1 MTTVYL
7 DNNAT
12 TRLSPT
18 AYAAMQPYLDGL
30 VANPSSLHQAGQAAR
45 RAVEHA
51 RAQVASLFEC
61 KPAQIIF
68 TSGGTE
74 SIHLAVLGTLRRLG
88 TQCTLI
94 TSAVEH
100 VAGVAVADRAEKE
113 GAIVQRLSV
122 DTAGRLRTDNL
133 DDCLNSPPGIVSLIW
148 VNNETGVIHDLE
160 PIATAARAAG
170 FVVHVDAVQAAG
182 KLPLSAATESADLIS
197 VSAHKLHGPQG
208 VGALWMRAGLTIDA
222 LQQGGHQERDLRAGT
237 ENVPGI
243 VGFGAAAEEAAT
255 RLADKATA
263 VKSLRDRLE
272 QDICSACP
280 NATVVAQQTSRV
292 DNTTTICFDGIP
304 AESLLIGLSERR
316 VYASSGSACSSGSVE
331 PSHVLVAMGL
341 PISQL
346 EGAIRFSLS
355 RETTGPEIDTTVAA
369 VKQVVNQLRAL
380 MS

>member
-1 MTTVYL
+1 MPIIYL

-30 VANPSSLHQAGQAAR
+30 VANPSSLHKAGQAAR

-51 RAQVASLFEC
+51 RAQVASLFDS

-74 SIHLAVLGTLRRLG
+74 SIHLAVLGTLRRLASAG
-88 TQCTLI
+88 TLI

-100 VAGVAVADRAEKE
+100 VAGMAVAERAVAE
-113 GAIVQRLSV
+113 GATFHRLPV
-122 DTAGRLRTDNL
+122 DKAGRLIVDDL
-133 DDCLNSPPGIVSLIW
+133 DEHLKSPPGIVSLIW
-148 VNNETGVIHDLE
+148 VNNETGAIHDLE

-182 KLPLSAATESADLIS
+182 KLPLQPVTQWADLIS
-197 VSAHKLHGPQG
+197 ISAHKLHGPQG
-208 VGALWMRAGLTIDA
+208 VGALWMRAGVTIDA

-243 VGFGAAAEEAAT
+243 VGFGAAADDART
-255 RLADKATA
+255 RVKKATSNL
-263 VKSLRDRLE
+263 KSLRDRLE
-272 QDICSACP
+272 YAICQACP
-280 NATVVAQQTSRV
+280 NAVVVAHDSPRV
-292 DNTTTICFDGIP
+292 DNTTTICFEGVP
-304 AESLLIGLSERR
+304 AESLLIGLSERG
-316 VYASSGSACSSGSVE
+316 VFASSGSACSSGSVE

-341 PISQL
+341 PAGQI

-355 RETTGPEIDTTVAA
+355 RDTTEQEVDMAVVA
-369 VKQVVNQLRAL
+369 VTQVVDQLRAL